1 MSSAWS
7 VPLPVFC
14 CAGSLLLRG
23 FFLVAVCRLLT
34 AVSSLVVEH
43 GLLDSWASAVAALG
57 FSRCTGLVA
66 EQHCLLPSVRTY
78 HLDDEGG

>member
-1 MSSAWS
+1 MSSARS

-23 FFLVAVCRLLT
+23 LSLVAVCRLLT

-43 GLLDSWASAVAALG
+43 GLLDSWVSVVAVLG
-57 FSRCTGLVA
+57 FSCRGA
-66 EQHCLLPSVRTY
+66 QA
-78 HLDDEGG
+78 